1 MLEDEITF
9 LLILITFGPLLI
21 HRPLYITKCMY
32 ISNITRSV
40 IYKCRLHPITD
51 REDLLG
57 RIEV

>member
-1 MLEDEITF
+1 MLEDKITF

-21 HRPLYITKCMY
+21 HRPLHITKLMY

-40 IYKCRLHPITD
+40 IYKCRLHPIVG

-57 RIEV
+57 RTDV